1 MGNIWTIFKKELKA
15 YFVSPIAYVLF
26 VVFLIL
32 AGYFFFYLTVYFSEQ
47 AMHYMRY
54 ESAMGEINVNEMV
67 ISPLFYNISIIL
79 LLMVPLFTMR
89 MYAEEKKTGTLEV
102 LMTSPLSSLQ
112 LVTGKFL
119 GTLALYIIMLGF
131 TLIYPLI
138 LFMYG
143 TPDLGPIISG
153 YIGIILMGAAYI
165 SVGGLCSSF
174 TENQIVAAVISF
186 GVLLLLWVISWA
198 SHSVGPVL
206 GEVLSYIS
214 FIEHFHDFARGIIDT
229 RNIVFYLSVIVLN
242 LFLTDQSLELK

>member
-1 MGNIWTIFKKELKA
+1 MRNIWIIFKKELKT
-15 YFVSPIAYVLF
+15 YFVSPIAYVMF
-26 VVFLIL
+26 IVFLVL
-32 AGYFFFYLTVYFSEQ
+32 AGYFFFNLTAFFNMQ
-47 AMHYMRY
+47 AIHYMRY

-89 MYAEEKKTGTLEV
+89 MYAEEKKTGTLEI
-102 LMTSPLSSLQ
+102 LLTSPLSSLQ
-112 LVTGKFL
+112 LVVGKFL
-119 GTLALYIIMLGF
+119 GTLAVYIIMLGF

-143 TPDLGPIISG
+143 NPDLGPIISG

-165 SVGGLCSSF
+165 SIGSLCSSF

-186 GVLLLLWVISWA
+186 GVLLLLWVISLA
-198 SHSVGPVL
+198 SSFAGPIL

-214 FIEHFHDFARGIIDT
+214 LIEHFHDFAKGVIDT
-229 RNIVFYLSVIVLN
+229 KDIVFYLSFIGFN